1 MKRFFQMAAVWGAL
15 AMASPVA
22 AQAPRDLVLSGI
34 PVRLTGV
41 GETMAT
47 ASRLVLETQLAL
59 AGDKA
64 VSAPL
69 ADDLAFFLAQRYL
82 QLGYPQAV
90 VDWRLAGAT
99 AVLEVKEGPRR
110 TVGEIRISGVDATQ
124 ESVLR
129 PYVTRQTRERE
140 GRLAKS
146 LPYVQADLDDGLQ
159 FVVRKLQADG
169 YLQATAAPPVYA
181 ENAAAGSMDIS
192 ISVTPGPR
200 SLFGTVSVAG
210 DATNLSKDA
219 QAKITALSGQ
229 PFNEASL
236 ENVRKEVKGDLQSR
250 GWYAAEVTAVAPRA
264 AEAAGVIPAILTVSP
279 GLPFRVTEVR
289 PVAGLSRGATRVAT
303 SVFHSA
309 AGDIYDPET
318 LDLLHRRVLDTGI
331 FSRLDVE
338 PVVLGP
344 DSMALSIKGEEA
356 KPKTLGFFGGYETF
370 FGPIAGIEA
379 RHVNFGD
386 TGDSVGLR
394 AEIRGT
400 GLNGSL
406 QWTDPA
412 IFGTRNS
419 LGAALALET
428 FTFKDYYR
436 VGLSLRPTLTRRF
449 NRHITGELFS
459 GASLN
464 ASESDVLTFDELG
477 PDEYETLTTGG
488 RLTLDY
494 RDNPLN
500 PRTGWL
506 AGAGV
511 EGGFDQG
518 GEENVN
524 FVRTD
529 LNASWYHPLGGP
541 WRVAVNARASSI
553 ATGGDVE
560 DVPIDLRLFNG
571 GGTTVRSFAE
581 REMGPKSRR
590 GSTPLGGLATTVL
603 NAELSYQIITNLE
616 LAAFADAGSLSRED
630 SSIFTVDDLRYA
642 VGMGIRYK
650 LPIGPLRVDYGFN
663 PDRQPGEAVGALH
676 LTFGFA
682 F

>member
-1 MKRFFQMAAVWGAL
+1 MKRFFQLAAVCWAL
-15 AMASPVA
+15 VFPAA
-22 AQAPRDLVLSGI
+22 AQAPRDLVIEGI
-34 PVRLTGV
+34 PLRLTGV
-41 GETMAT
+41 SESMAT
-47 ASRLVLETQLAL
+47 ASRLVMETQLAL

-69 ADDLAFFLAQRYL
+69 ADDLAFFLSQRYL
-82 QLGYPQAV
+82 QMGYPQAV
-90 VDWRLAGAT
+90 VDWRLAGRT
-99 AVLEVKEGPRR
+99 AVLDVREGPRR
-110 TVGEIRISGVDATQ
+110 TVGEIHISGVDATQ
-124 ESVLR
+124 EAVLR

-146 LPYVQADLDDGLQ
+146 LPFVQADLDDGLQ
-159 FVVRKLQADG
+159 FVVRRLQADG
-169 YLQATAAPPVYA
+169 YLQATAAPPVYT
-181 ENAAAGSMDIS
+181 ENAATGSMDIA

-200 SLFGTVSVAG
+200 SLFGTISVTG
-210 DATNLSKDA
+210 DATPLSKEA
-219 QAKITALSGQ
+219 MEKITGLSGQ
-229 PFNEASL
+229 PFNEATL

-289 PVAGLSRGATRVAT
+289 PVAGLSRGATRVANA
-303 SVFHSA
+303 VFHSA
-309 AGDIYDPET
+309 EGELYDPES

-344 DSMALSIKGEEA
+344 DTMALSIKGEEA

-379 RHVNFGD
+379 RHVNFGN

-394 AEIRGT
+394 AEVRGT

-412 IFGTRNS
+412 IFGTRNALS
-419 LGAALALET
+419 AALALET
-428 FTFKDYYR
+428 QTFKDYYR
-436 VGLSLRPTLTRRF
+436 VSLGLRPTLTRRF

-459 GASLN
+459 GVSLN
-464 ASESDVLTFDELG
+464 ASESDVLTPEELG

-500 PRTGWL
+500 PRSGWL
-506 AGAGV
+506 AGVAV

-518 GEENVN
+518 GERDVS

-529 LNASWYHPLGGP
+529 LNTAYYRPLGGK
-541 WRVAVNARASSI
+541 WRMAMSARASSLS
-553 ATGGDVE
+553 TGGEVD

-581 REMGPKSRR
+581 REMGPQSRR
-590 GSTPLGGLATTVL
+590 GNTPLGGLATTVL
-603 NAELSYQIITNLE
+603 NAELSYQIISNLE
-616 LAAFADAGSLSRED
+616 VAAFADAGSLSREE
-630 SSIFTVDDLRYA
+630 SSIFSVDEWRYA
-642 VGMGIRYK
+642 LGMGIRYK